1 MTYSSFDP
9 SKVQIDS
16 ASNLGNLTDRIN
28 QEEIAE
34 AQKPAPQPE
43 LDEEQQKKAAE
54 EYEKEKAAMPT
65 WRRSLEE
72 GRPDPDLIAESD
84 MTLEQKAQARLDE
97 FRAAKRSMQPSQ
109 YGLSENTIELF
120 DAIKGGAAK
129 TWSSI
134 MTLPERVVDMSTGAM
149 QREIEETGRYRPEFD
164 PLALSDYDPGL
175 KTWWGKLMEMGIHFT
190 GLAGGVKSIPG
201 VGSKVAGG
209 GVAADIGV
217 GFASDIVSS
226 TSQEG
231 NLSQEIF
238 ESKVVERVPYMGE
251 FLNRGIGF
259 LATKDSDHPWL
270 KTFKNAFEG
279 IAADVLVGSVL
290 RKFEGGEALDAERKS
305 DITRQVDEAIEA
317 ESQADAVKYAEDS
330 SIIQSARERLQQI
343 KQQISDFVTGDD
355 DRAILDELNAQFD
368 AMSKQVDEMS
378 KSLEIGNFS
387 AYTNRDMADP
397 WQGAPS
403 SRAKSAFDGA
413 EQAKRMN
420 DQWDTPGAGSTDS
433 MFTPVQAYR
442 MATESGMTEAELDR
456 LAKELLTDS
465 RYQEMKA
472 EVAKNKMT
480 FKEVYG
486 YAFERMQETIG
497 RDATSTDPEDFW
509 KPFLD
514 DVQDRFG
521 GTEAWSMKNVVAADL
536 VNASLF
542 SQLRDLG
549 IASREIFDIA
559 DVMDTDGPMKTIA
572 ERLIVGLTNVK
583 RSRYLISTEFR
594 KLQGPKAQAAL
605 NERVEGFRAESEAA
619 VNMFMEMAQNSD
631 SDAVAKALVEAFS
644 MSNKIQNWKDLDAY
658 MKQRIRNFGLQ
669 DDAGIVIKEL
679 QGVMMHSILSGPK
692 TALRAMSGTFTA
704 SVLRPMNTAVGASM
718 RGDWDTAR
726 ANMASMNAFMQTI
739 PEAWKLFKTN
749 LGSYW
754 AGDVATVK
762 TRFAEA
768 RTKADDQW
776 ALYENWVDTRGSDA
790 DKAAFAVAN
799 MARSLNDNKFLTYST
814 SIMGATD
821 DAFTMLMARA
831 RSREKALRQAM
842 DEGKAGNVSEVTPEL
857 LRKYED
863 NFYKDLLDA
872 DGNINIE
879 SDLYLKSTV
888 KEATL
893 TQDLSGFTAGL
904 EGLFNSYPFAKPFFL
919 FARTGINGLM
929 LSYKSMPGLGLL
941 HKQSVDI
948 LRAKPEDLDSVL
960 KYGIDNPEDLA
971 NAQALIAGRQAI
983 GGSIVTM
990 AGMHY
995 MNGGLTGNGPQDRQL
1010 RKLWMDTGWQPRSIK
1025 VGNVWVSYDTFEPF
1039 NTVLAAI
1046 ADIGDN
1052 MKLMGPQWT
1061 EQNLMTVALAVAGT
1075 VTSKSYLQG
1084 LGQFVDLFSGE
1095 SKQHEKIIG
1104 GLINN
1109 TVPLASLRNEIGKMI
1124 NPHMREINGSLIES
1138 IRNRNLLTEFGDD
1151 ALAVKYD
1158 ILNGKP
1164 IRDWN
1169 FMERMWNSLSPISL
1183 QMIDSPGRTMLW
1195 NSNYDLRLV
1204 SYSSPDNVDLSEYP
1218 QMRSWFQ
1225 EELGKLNLEKTLDEL
1240 AGREDV
1246 KASIKLM
1253 QDDVRNGKQDLDP
1266 MKAYVHNRLI
1276 RDRFERARK
1285 KAWAKVRENH
1295 PDETN
1300 VLYEER
1306 AQKRVD
1312 LYQKLRESKGQLMPN
1327 I

>member
-97 FRAAKRSMQPSQ
+97 MRAAKRSMQPSQ

-134 MTLPERVVDMSTGAM
+134 MTLPERVADMSTGAM

-175 KTWWGKLMEMGIHFT
+175 KTWWGKLMEMGVHFT

-231 NLSQEIF
+231 NLSQQIF

-317 ESQADAVKYAEDS
+317 ESQADAVNYAAARGE
-330 SIIQSARERLQQI
+330 IIDGETRLERIQRQIDEMPEGDDRDAIQEQFNTI
-343 KQQISDFVTGDD
+343 KQNLDD
-355 DRAILDELNAQFD
+355 QKTD
-368 AMSKQVDEMS
+368 
-378 KSLEIGNFS
+378 LEKGKFS

-619 VNMFMEMAQNSD
+619 VNMFMEMAQRSD
-631 SDAVAKALVEAFS
+631 NDAVAKALVEAFS

-669 DDAGIVIKEL
+669 GDAGIVIKEL

-842 DEGKAGNVSEVTPEL
+842 DEGKTGNVSEVTPEL

-872 DGNINIE
+872 DGNVNIE

-1039 NTVLAAI
+1039 NTILAAI

-1075 VTSKSYLQG
+1075 ATSKSYLQG

-1124 NPHMREINGSLIES
+1124 NPHMREINGSLVES

-1253 QDDVRNGKQDLDP
+1253 QDDVRNGKRDLDP
-1266 MKAYVHNRLI
+1266 MKAYLHNRLI

>member
-1075 VTSKSYLQG
+1075 ATSKSYLQG

>member
-1 MTYSSFDP
+1 
-9 SKVQIDS
+9 
-16 ASNLGNLTDRIN
+16 
-28 QEEIAE
+28 
-34 AQKPAPQPE
+34 
-43 LDEEQQKKAAE
+43 
-54 EYEKEKAAMPT
+54 
-65 WRRSLEE
+65 
-72 GRPDPDLIAESD
+72 
-84 MTLEQKAQARLDE
+84 
-97 FRAAKRSMQPSQ
+97 
-109 YGLSENTIELF
+109 
-120 DAIKGGAAK
+120 
-129 TWSSI
+129 
-134 MTLPERVVDMSTGAM
+134 
-149 QREIEETGRYRPEFD
+149 
-164 PLALSDYDPGL
+164 
-175 KTWWGKLMEMGIHFT
+175 
-190 GLAGGVKSIPG
+190 
-201 VGSKVAGG
+201 
-209 GVAADIGV
+209 
-217 GFASDIVSS
+217 
-226 TSQEG
+226 
-231 NLSQEIF
+231 
-238 ESKVVERVPYMGE
+238 
-251 FLNRGIGF
+251 
-259 LATKDSDHPWL
+259 
-270 KTFKNAFEG
+270 
-279 IAADVLVGSVL
+279 
-290 RKFEGGEALDAERKS
+290 
-305 DITRQVDEAIEA
+305 
-317 ESQADAVKYAEDS
+317 
-330 SIIQSARERLQQI
+330 
-343 KQQISDFVTGDD
+343 
-355 DRAILDELNAQFD
+355 
-368 AMSKQVDEMS
+368 
-378 KSLEIGNFS
+378 
-387 AYTNRDMADP
+387 
-397 WQGAPS
+397 
-403 SRAKSAFDGA
+403 
-413 EQAKRMN
+413 
-420 DQWDTPGAGSTDS
+420 
-433 MFTPVQAYR
+433 

-631 SDAVAKALVEAFS
+631 NDAVAKALVEAFS

-669 DDAGIVIKEL
+669 GDAGVVIKEL

-704 SVLRPMNTAVGASM
+704 AVLRPMNTAVGASM

-754 AGDVATVK
+754 AGDIATVK

-768 RTKADDQW
+768 RTQADDQW
-776 ALYENWVDTRGSDA
+776 AMYENWVDTRGSDA
-790 DKAAFAVAN
+790 DKAAFAIAN

-842 DEGKAGNVSEVTPEL
+842 DEAKTGNVSEVTPEL

-872 DGNINIE
+872 DGNVNIE

-929 LSYKSMPGLGLL
+929 LSYKSMPGLGVL
-941 HKQSVDI
+941 HKQSIDI
-948 LRAKPEDLDSVL
+948 LRAKPEDLDSVI
-960 KYGIDNPEDLA
+960 KYGINNAEDLA

-983 GGSIVTM
+983 GSSVVTM

-1025 VGNVWVSYDTFEPF
+1025 IGNVWVSYDTFEPF

-1052 MKLMGPQWT
+1052 MKLMGPQWAD
-1061 EQNLMTVALAVAGT
+1061 QNLMTVALAIAGT
-1075 VTSKSYLQG
+1075 ATSKSYLEG
-1084 LGQFVDLFSGE
+1084 LGQFVDLFAGE

-1109 TVPLASLRNEIGKMI
+1109 TVPLAGLRNEIGKMI
-1124 NPHMREINGSLIES
+1124 NPHMREINGSLTES

-1225 EELGKLNLEKTLDEL
+1225 EELGKLNLEKSLDEL

-1253 QDDVRNGKQDLDP
+1253 SDDLRNGKRDLDP

-1295 PDETN
+1295 PSETN

-1306 AQKRVD
+1306 AQKRID
-1312 LYQKLRESKGQLMPN
+1312 IYQKLRESKGQLMPN

>member
-16 ASNLGNLTDRIN
+16 ALNLGNLTDRIN
-28 QEEIAE
+28 QEEE
-34 AQKPAPQPE
+34 AALEKPTPQPE
-43 LDEEQQKKAAE
+43 LDEEQKKKAAK
-54 EYEKEKAAMPT
+54 EYEKEKAAMPA
-65 WRRSLEE
+65 WRRTLEE
-72 GRPDPDLIAESD
+72 GKADPDLIAESNL
-84 MTLEQKAQARLDE
+84 TLEQKAQARINE
-97 FRAAKRSMQPSQ
+97 MRAAKRSMQPSQ
-109 YGLSENTIELF
+109 YGLSENTLELF
-120 DAIKGGAAK
+120 DAIKGGTAK

-149 QREIEETGRYRPEFD
+149 QREIKETGKYRPGFD
-164 PLALSDYDPGL
+164 PLELSDYDPGL
-175 KTWWGKLMEMGIHFT
+175 KTWWGKLMEMGVHFT

-201 VGSKVAGG
+201 VGAKVAGG

-231 NLSQEIF
+231 NLSQEIY
-238 ESKVVERVPYMGE
+238 ESKIVERVPYMGE

-290 RKFEGGEALDAERKS
+290 RKFEGGETLDTERKA
-305 DITRQVDEAIEA
+305 DITRQIDEATEA
-317 ESQADAVKYAEDS
+317 ESQAKAVNYAETRGE
-330 SIIQSARERLQQI
+330 ILQGEARLQQI
-343 KQQISDFVTGDD
+343 EKKIGEMLEGADRDALQERFNTIKQNLDD
-355 DRAILDELNAQFD
+355 QKAD
-368 AMSKQVDEMS
+368 
-378 KSLEIGNFS
+378 LEKGSFS

-397 WQGAPS
+397 WQGSPS

-413 EQAKRMN
+413 EQAKRLN
-420 DQWDTPGAGSTDS
+420 DQWDIPGAGSTDS

-631 SDAVAKALVEAFS
+631 NDAVAKALVEAFS

-669 DDAGIVIKEL
+669 GDAGVVIKEL

-704 SVLRPMNTAVGASM
+704 AVLRPMNTAVGASM

-754 AGDVATVK
+754 AGDIATVK

-768 RTKADDQW
+768 RTQADDQW
-776 ALYENWVDTRGSDA
+776 AMYENWVDTRGSDA
-790 DKAAFAVAN
+790 DKAAFAIAN

-842 DEGKAGNVSEVTPEL
+842 DEAKTGNVSEVTPEL

-872 DGNINIE
+872 DGNVNIE

-929 LSYKSMPGLGLL
+929 LSYKSMPGLGVL
-941 HKQSVDI
+941 HKQSIDI
-948 LRAKPEDLDSVL
+948 LRAKPEDLDSVI
-960 KYGIDNPEDLA
+960 KYGINNAEDLA

-983 GGSIVTM
+983 GSSVVTM

-1025 VGNVWVSYDTFEPF
+1025 IGNVWVSYDTFEPF

-1052 MKLMGPQWT
+1052 MKLMGPQWAD
-1061 EQNLMTVALAVAGT
+1061 QNLMTVALAIAGT
-1075 VTSKSYLQG
+1075 ATSKSYLEG
-1084 LGQFVDLFSGE
+1084 LGQFVDLFAGE

-1109 TVPLASLRNEIGKMI
+1109 TVPLAGLRNEIGKMI
-1124 NPHMREINGSLIES
+1124 NPHMREINGSLTES

-1225 EELGKLNLEKTLDEL
+1225 EELGKLNLEKSLDEL

-1253 QDDVRNGKQDLDP
+1253 SDDLRNGKRDLDP

-1295 PDETN
+1295 PSETN

-1306 AQKRVD
+1306 AQKRID
-1312 LYQKLRESKGQLMPN
+1312 IYQKLRESKGQLMPN

>member
-16 ASNLGNLTDRIN
+16 ARNLGNLTDRIN
-28 QEEIAE
+28 QEQEAE
-34 AQKPAPQPE
+34 LQQPTQQPE
-43 LDEEQQKKAAE
+43 LDEEQQKQAAA
-54 EYEKEKAAMPT
+54 EYEKEKAAMPI
-65 WRRSLEE
+65 WRRTLEE
-72 GRPDPDLIAESD
+72 GKADPDLIAESG
-84 MTLEQKAQARLDE
+84 MTLEQKADARVAE
-97 FRAAKRSMQPSQ
+97 QRAAKRSMQPSQ
-109 YGLSENTIELF
+109 YGLTENTIELF
-120 DAIKGGAAK
+120 DAIKSGTAK

-134 MTLPERVVDMSTGAM
+134 MTLPERIIDMSTGAM
-149 QREIEETGRYRPEFD
+149 EREIQQTGTYRPEFD
-164 PLALSDYDPGL
+164 PFGLSDYDPGVR
-175 KTWWGKLMEMGIHFT
+175 TWWGKLIEMGVHFT
-190 GLAGGVKSIPG
+190 GLAGGVKAVPG

-238 ESKVVERVPYMGE
+238 ESKIVERVPYMGE
-251 FLNRGIGF
+251 FLNRGVGF

-290 RKFEGGEALDAERKS
+290 RKFEGGEKLDADRTA
-305 DITRQVDEAIEA
+305 DIA
-317 ESQADAVKYAEDS
+317 
-330 SIIQSARERLQQI
+330 
-343 KQQISDFVTGDD
+343 
-355 DRAILDELNAQFD
+355 
-368 AMSKQVDEMS
+368 KQVDETTDV
-378 KSLEIGNFS
+378 KSQAEAVKYTEESNEIKKDEALIEQRQKEIDSTPKGDERDALQANLDDFKRNVEYRKQELEKGEFS

-413 EQAKRMN
+413 EQAKRLN

-433 MFTPVQAYR
+433 MFTPVQATR

-572 ERLIVGLTNVK
+572 DRLIVGLTNVK

-605 NERVEGFRAESEAA
+605 KERVESFRAESEAA

-631 SDAVAKALVEAFS
+631 NDAVAKALVEAFS

-669 DDAGIVIKEL
+669 GEAGVVIKEL

-704 SVLRPMNTAVGASM
+704 SILRPMNTAVGASM

-790 DKAAFAVAN
+790 DKAAFAIAN

-821 DAFTMLMARA
+821 DAFTLLMARA

-842 DEGKAGNVSEVTPEL
+842 DEAKTGDVSEVTPEL

-929 LSYKSMPGLGLL
+929 LSYKSMPGLGVL
-941 HKQSVDI
+941 HKQSIDI

-960 KYGIDNPEDLA
+960 KYGINNAEDLA

-983 GGSIVTM
+983 GSSIVTM

-995 MNGGLTGNGPQDRQL
+995 MNGGLTGNGPQDRRL

-1025 VGNVWVSYDTFEPF
+1025 LGNVWVSYDTFEPF

-1052 MKLMGPQWT
+1052 MKLMGPQWAD
-1061 EQNLMTVALAVAGT
+1061 QNLMTVALAIAGT
-1075 VTSKSYLQG
+1075 ATSKSYLQG
-1084 LGQFVDLFSGE
+1084 LGQFVDMFSGE
-1095 SKQHEKIIG
+1095 EKKHEKIIA
-1104 GLINN
+1104 GLLNN
-1109 TVPLASLRNEIGKMI
+1109 TVPLSSLRNEIGKMI
-1124 NPHMREINGSLIES
+1124 NPHMREINGSLTES

-1253 QDDVRNGKQDLDP
+1253 QDDVRNGKRDLDP
-1266 MKAYVHNRLI
+1266 MKAYLHNRLI

-1306 AQKRVD
+1306 AQKRID
-1312 LYQKLRESKGQLMPN
+1312 IYQKLRESKGQLMPN